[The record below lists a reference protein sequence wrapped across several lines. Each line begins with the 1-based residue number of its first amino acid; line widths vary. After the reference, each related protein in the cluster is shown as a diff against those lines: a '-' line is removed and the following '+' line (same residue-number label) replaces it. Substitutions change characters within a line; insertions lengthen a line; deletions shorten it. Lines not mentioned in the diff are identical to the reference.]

1 MPHPDDSWKCL
12 RCNQTFKPKHA
23 TRAAAHF
30 AKKTKM
36 GIKACPATVSADVL
50 KRYVDLF
57 ESIVCRADTRKRGSD
72 QLLEYS
78 CNRQDSAVISLI
90 ANKVENP
97 PSSLS
102 TNSAISTLSAD
113 SPKKPRRIQCSI
125 NGYLENKRQS
135 DIRTTINARLEMAIA
150 DLILSDNL
158 PDRVVESPR
167 FQLVL
172 QHARFVDSTF
182 KIPSR
187 KKIGG
192 ELLDINY
199 KSCME
204 MNQLQILS
212 DAPIFGLS
220 WLSDG
225 ATIARM
231 PLINTLA
238 MCSNV
243 PPTCVTITDCSGH
256 IGEGGKKDAPFIAAL
271 MEDAVLKYDP
281 QKLYTDLFYF
291 DGASNVAKAGRV
303 LEAKFPRAYALHG
316 GEHVVSL
323 FFDDLSKHKV
333 VKVRFCFYCLFK
345 I

>member
-1 MPHPDDSWKCL
+1 
-12 RCNQTFKPKHA
+12 
-23 TRAAAHF
+23 
-30 AKKTKM
+30 M
-36 GIKACPATVSADVL
+36 GIKVCPAAVSADVL
-50 KRYVDLF
+50 KRYIDLV
-57 ESIVCRADTRKRGSD
+57 ESIACRADTRKRGSD
-72 QLLEYS
+72 ELFEHS
-78 CNRQDSAVISLI
+78 SHRQDSAVISLI
-90 ANKVENP
+90 ANKVDNL

-102 TNSAISTLSAD
+102 SMSAISALSVD
-113 SPKKPRRIQCSI
+113 SPKKSRRTQCSI
-125 NGYLENKRQS
+125 NGYIENKRQFNF
-135 DIRTTINARLEMAIA
+135 RTAINARLEMAIA

-199 KSCME
+199 RNCME
-204 MNQLQILS
+204 MNQVQILS

-238 MCSNV
+238 MCCLQLVS
-243 PPTCVTITDCSGH
+243 PLQIALVT
-256 IGEGGKKDAPFIAAL
+256 
-271 MEDAVLKYDP
+271 Y
-281 QKLYTDLFYF
+281 
-291 DGASNVAKAGRV
+291 
-303 LEAKFPRAYALHG
+303 
-316 GEHVVSL
+316 
-323 FFDDLSKHKV
+323 
-333 VKVRFCFYCLFK
+333 VKVARKMPLSLLL
-345 I
+345 

>member
-1 MPHPDDSWKCL
+1 MPNPDDSWQCL

-30 AKKTKM
+30 AKRTKM
-36 GIKACPATVSADVL
+36 GIKVCPAAVSADVL
-50 KRYVDLF
+50 KRYIDLF
-57 ESIVCRADTRKRGSD
+57 ESIVSRADTRKRGSD
-72 QLLEYS
+72 ALLEQYS
-78 CNRQDSAVISLI
+78 DRQDSAVISMI
-90 ANKVENP
+90 ANKVDSL

-102 TNSAISTLSAD
+102 SMSAFSAHSVN
-113 SPKKPRRIQCSI
+113 SPKKPRRTQCSI
-125 NGYLENKRQS
+125 NGYIENRRQS
-135 DIRTTINARLEMAIA
+135 DVRTTINARLEMAIA

-172 QHARFVDSTF
+172 HHARFVDSSF

-199 KSCME
+199 RSCME
-204 MNQLQILS
+204 KNQTQILS

-243 PPTCVTITDCSGH
+243 PPTCVAITDCSGH
-256 IGEGGKKDAPFIAAL
+256 ICEGGKKDASFIAAL
-271 MEDAVLKYDP
+271 MEDTVLKYDP
-281 QKLYTDLFYF
+281 EKLYTDVFYF

-303 LEAKFPRAYALHG
+303 LEAKFPRSYALHG

-333 VKVRFCFYCLFK
+333 VKV
-345 I
+345 